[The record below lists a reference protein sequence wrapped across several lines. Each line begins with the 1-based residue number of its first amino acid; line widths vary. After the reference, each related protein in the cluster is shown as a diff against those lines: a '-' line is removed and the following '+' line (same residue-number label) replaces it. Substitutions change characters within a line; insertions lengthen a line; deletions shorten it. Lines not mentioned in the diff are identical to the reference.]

1 MNEGGL
7 NTRSEIQKWRQ
18 TNTTAECKAIEEQGD
33 QTTPG
38 KRDRGK
44 EIWTACQA
52 ETATSNEKKWSVALL
67 GITEQ
72 TSISSRYNVYLY
84 VNKYVNYIELSSQS
98 SFIRSL

>member
-1 MNEGGL
+1 VATNKHY
-7 NTRSEIQKWRQ
+7 SRQ
-18 TNTTAECKAIEEQGD
+18 CKAIEEQGD